1 MSPSSRSSKV
11 PETRGADPSRGHDT
25 QASAPKETNPL
36 ETAAER
42 ITDAL
47 SAKPT
52 WRGWIHTVAA
62 PLALAAGVVLV
73 TVAPTTAGRIT
84 SAIYALTGVLLF
96 GVSAVY
102 HRGNWSPRTRA
113 VLKRLD
119 HTNIML
125 VIAGSYTPLSWALL
139 DRDKAVLL
147 LVIIWSGA
155 LAGVLFRVLWLSAPR
170 WLYVPVYIA
179 LGLAALIFLPD
190 FLAASVPATIL
201 ICVGGVLY
209 IVGAVFYALKRPNF
223 SATAFGFHELF
234 HAFTVAAFAAHFAA
248 IMIAV
253 LNPV

>member
-1 MSPSSRSSKV
+1 MPSKKRATRANV
-11 PETRGADPSRGHDT
+11 PE
-25 QASAPKETNPL
+25 ENNPL
-36 ETAAER
+36 ENAADR
-42 ITDAL
+42 IADAL
-47 SAKPT
+47 SVKPT
-52 WRGWIHTVAA
+52 WRGWIHAVAA
-62 PLALAAGVVLV
+62 PLALAAGIVLV
-73 TVAPTTAGRIT
+73 AVAPTTAGRIT

-96 GVSAVY
+96 GISAVY
-102 HRGNWSPRTRA
+102 HRGNWSPGTRA

-119 HTNIML
+119 HTSIML

-147 LVIIWSGA
+147 LIIIWSGA
-155 LAGVLFRVLWLSAPR
+155 LVGVLFRVLWLNAPR

-179 LGLAALIFLPD
+179 LGLAALVFLPD

-201 ICVGGVLY
+201 ICVGGLLY

-223 SATAFGFHELF
+223 STTAFGFHELF

-253 LNPV
+253 LNPA